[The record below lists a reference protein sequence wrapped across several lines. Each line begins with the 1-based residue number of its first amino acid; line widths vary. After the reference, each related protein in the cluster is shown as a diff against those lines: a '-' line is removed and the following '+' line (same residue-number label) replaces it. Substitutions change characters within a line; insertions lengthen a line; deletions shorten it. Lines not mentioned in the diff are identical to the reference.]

1 MWGHPDNED
10 LTVSGQETVEPKAEL
25 SEKSRKQKSDAGLK
39 GQNAM
44 LRGKILGLET
54 HIGELENKPEVGQD
68 VPWKHADL
76 PSYLPKCP
84 GGTCG
89 KPNPNFP
96 GLEKLAICKN
106 CKHPVGTP
114 EEIKNDLIGG
124 IKGSSCPWC
133 DGKEAIMP
141 EVSHD

>member
-1 MWGHPDNED
+1 MSE
-10 LTVSGQETVEPKAEL
+10 QEVT
-25 SEKSRKQKSDAGLK
+25 EKQQKISKQRSDAGLK

-44 LRGKILGLET
+44 LRQKMASLET
-54 HIGELENKPEVGQD
+54 HIGELENKPEQGQD

-89 KPNPNFP
+89 KANPNFP
-96 GLEKLAICKN
+96 GLEKLAICKD

-114 EEIKNDLIGG
+114 EEIKNDMIGG

-133 DGKEAIMP
+133 DGKDAIMP
-141 EVSHD
+141 EVKHD

>member
-1 MWGHPDNED
+1 MGGQHDNND
-10 LTVSGQETVEPKAEL
+10 LAMSEQEITEKQQKISKQR
-25 SEKSRKQKSDAGLK
+25 SEAGLK
-39 GQNAM
+39 GQNAL
-44 LRGKILGLET
+44 LRK
-54 HIGELENKPEVGQD
+54 ELAERDAHLSEVLNKPEPGQD

-89 KPNPNFP
+89 KANPNFP
-96 GLEKLAICKN
+96 GLAKLAICKN
-106 CKHPVGTP
+106 CKHPVGTAQ
-114 EEIKNDLIGG
+114 EIKDDMIGG

-141 EVSHD
+141 EITHD